1 MAKSKRD
8 EPALGEVAKHFGID
22 AAVVTVIGVIHFALE
37 VDACNE
43 IEAGQI
49 AQPQLVFP
57 ALKLARRTK
66 GADAF
71 GEVIAIG
78 FG

>member
-1 MAKSKRD
+1 MAKPKRYK
-8 EPALGEVAKHFGID
+8 PALGEVAKHFGID
-22 AAVVTVIGVIHFALE
+22 AAVVTVIGAIHFALE

-49 AQPQLVFP
+49 AQPQLIFP